1 MKYFLYSSSK
11 VIEKEKM
18 FDFAY
23 VARTIGLF
31 WRSKWKK
38 KTKDIFSDFIVHG
51 RCWLNDL
58 DINWHMNN
66 ARYLRECDFGR
77 ISILIETGLWDALL
91 QQKNNGI
98 KDSNIVVSAFQV
110 QYRQSVGLG
119 DKFEIRTRIN
129 GWDDRAFYLE
139 QSMIL
144 DKNKETVFSLLVRV
158 ALTPRSL
165 TPQMLIDDLQIG
177 SIQSPT
183 LSPHMQILQQNYK
196 LNFQDIKSK
205 L

>member
-1 MKYFLYSSSK
+1 
-11 VIEKEKM
+11 M
-18 FDFAY
+18 FDFGY
-23 VARTIGLF
+23 LARVITLL
-31 WRSKWKK
+31 WRLKGKK

-58 DINWHMNN
+58 DTNWHMNN

-77 ISILIETGLWDALL
+77 FSLLIETGLWDALV
-91 QQKNNGI
+91 QRRKNGYKEAAI
-98 KDSNIVVSAFQV
+98 LVSALQV
-110 QYRQSVGLG
+110 QYRQSVELG